1 MKPGVLRYL
10 LLAALLAALAGC
22 SSTPARDGPPR
33 QKGDPWAA
41 PEPVPQVLPRSRYG
55 NPEEYVVFGKRY
67 RVLPQSSGFVQ
78 EGNASWY
85 GQKFH
90 GQRTSSGEPF
100 DMFALTAAHRELP
113 IPCIARVTNLSN
125 GKSITVRINDRG
137 PFHSDRVLDLSW
149 AAAVR
154 LGVVEQGTAPVRI
167 QVLESTAEF
176 APAAAGSVSDNFNI
190 DGETAAAARPRNTIP
205 LPASTGEAPARPS
218 RYFLQVGAFRDPDTA
233 QSTRQRFATMGYP
246 VAPLTPASGGWL
258 RVWLGPWPDSSGAEA
273 VAAKLANRGLD
284 SLLVAQ

>member
-1 MKPGVLRYL
+1 MKQIWRPLGIALMATG
-10 LLAALLAALAGC
+10 LLANC
-22 SSTPARDGPPR
+22 SSNPIQDGPPR

-41 PEPVPQVLPRSRYG
+41 AEPAPQVLPRSRYG
-55 NPEEYVVFGKRY
+55 NPDEYVVFGKKY
-67 RVLPQSSGFVQ
+67 RVMQHATGFTQ

-125 GKSITVRINDRG
+125 GKSVNVRVNDRG
-137 PFHSDRVLDLSW
+137 PFHSERILDLSW
-149 AAAVR
+149 AAAIR
-154 LGVVEQGTAPVRI
+154 LGVVEQGTAPVRVT
-167 QVLESTAEF
+167 VLESMADLDPTNTTPSF
-176 APAAAGSVSDNFNI
+176 DI
-190 DGETAAAARPRNTIP
+190 DSETAAAATPRNTIV
-205 LPASTGEAPARPS
+205 LPISTTSDSSRPTQ
-218 RYFLQVGAFRDPDTA
+218 YFLQVGAFRDRPKA
-233 QSTRQRFATMGYP
+233 VSSRQRFAAMGYP
-246 VAPLTPASGGWL
+246 VAPSSPESGGWL

-273 VAAKLANRGLD
+273 VAAELAKRGLE

>member
-1 MKPGVLRYL
+1 MRALSPRHLVLV
-10 LLAALLAALAGC
+10 ALLAALASC
-22 SSTPARDGPPR
+22 SSTPSRDGPPR

-41 PEPVPQVLPRSRYG
+41 PEPAPEVLPRSRYG
-55 NPEEYVVFGKRY
+55 NPEQYVVFGKRY
-67 RVLPQSSGFVQ
+67 RVLAQSTGFTQ

-125 GKSITVRINDRG
+125 GKSINVRVNDRG
-137 PFHSDRVLDLSW
+137 PFHDDRVLDLSW

-154 LGVVEQGTAPVRI
+154 LGVVDQGTAPVRI
-167 QVLESTAEF
+167 TVLETPTDAT
-176 APAAAGSVSDNFNI
+176 APAATVRYDIDN
-190 DGETAAAARPRNTIP
+190 ETAAAARPRNTIG
-205 LPASTGEAPARPS
+205 LPADTSTDPTRPQ
-218 RYFLQVGAFRDPDTA
+218 RYFLQVGAFRDPETA

-258 RVWLGPWPDSSGAEA
+258 RVWLGPWTDSSGAEA
-273 VAAKLANRGLD
+273 VAAKLANRGLE

>member
-1 MKPGVLRYL
+1 MKQFWQPLGI
-10 LLAALLAALAGC
+10 ALLVIGLVASC
-22 SSTPARDGPPR
+22 SSNPSQDGPPR

-41 PEPVPQVLPRSRYG
+41 PEPTPQQLPRSRYG
-55 NPEEYVVFGKRY
+55 NPDEYVVFGKKY
-67 RVLPQSSGFVQ
+67 RVMPQATGFTQ
-78 EGNASWY
+78 EGDASWY

-125 GKSITVRINDRG
+125 GKSVNVRVNDRG
-137 PFHSDRVLDLSW
+137 PFHSERILDLSW

-154 LGVVEQGTAPVRI
+154 LGVVEQGTARVRVTVI
-167 QVLESTAEF
+167 ESMADLEPSSNATASF
-176 APAAAGSVSDNFNI
+176 DI
-190 DGETAAAARPRNTIP
+190 DSETAAAATPRNTIV
-205 LPASTGEAPARPS
+205 LPIRTGNQSSRPTQ
-218 RYFLQVGAFRDPDTA
+218 YFLQVGAFRDRAKAT
-233 QSTRQRFATMGYP
+233 SSRQRFAAMGYP
-246 VAPLTPASGGWL
+246 VAPSSPDSGGWL

-273 VAAKLANRGLD
+273 VAAELANRGLE